1 MAIKIYE
8 DSTTK
13 ELVIDR
19 GATEDRYGVF
29 SEIRRVNHN
38 DLELSLSAIS
48 TNLALLVP
56 TAFGDL
62 QNEAGTP
69 YASFAALKTA
79 LDGFFDATV

>member
-1 MAIKIYE
+1 MAINNFE
-8 DSTTK
+8 DTVTK

-19 GATEDRYGVF
+19 GSTEDRYGVF

-38 DLELSLSAIS
+38 DTNLSLSAIA
-48 TNLALLVP
+48 TNLVLLQQ
-56 TAFGDL
+56 TLYSDL

>member
-19 GATEDRYGVF
+19 GSTEDRYGVF

-38 DLELSLSAIS
+38 DTNLSLSAIA
-48 TNLALLVP
+48 TNLTLLEP
-56 TAFGDL
+56 TIYSDL